1 MEYGLSQ
8 AVLGV
13 QAWAVVAAAGAAAVG
28 AGSWAWRAAAVCRA
42 EAAVEVLVALPAAVL
57 PVALW
62 NI

>member
-1 MEYGLSQ
+1 
-8 AVLGV
+8 VLGV

-28 AGSWAWRAAAVCRA
+28 AGSWAWRAAAVFRA